1 MEWEAG
7 PEEKERTQD
16 SSEHQSLLPVVF
28 LIKLNP
34 ERVSDSSKV
43 TQLGMQIK
51 LLIVSWRYFPPKC
64 ICERKKK
71 IIQKKKFVRVLP
83 ASPVVKTEFSMQG
96 MWVVSL
102 VQCSQI
108 KQLNHSKK
116 KKLSLF

>member
-7 PEEKERTQD
+7 PKEKERTQD

-28 LIKLNP
+28 LMKLNP

-51 LLIVSWRYFPPKC
+51 LLIVSRRYFPPKC

-71 IIQKKKFVRVLP
+71 IISKKKKIVRVLL
-83 ASPVVKTEFSMQG
+83 ASPVVKTLS
-96 MWVVSL
+96 
-102 VQCSQI
+102 SQYRGCG
-108 KQLNHSKK
+108 
-116 KKLSLF
+116 FDP